1 MKKHIPNLLTLG
13 NLFCGTIAT
22 ILAVQSDFVT
32 AGLFVVIGIF
42 LDFFDGFVARLL
54 KVSGELGKQLDS
66 LADMVTSG
74 VVPGIIMFNLLYQS
88 SFKNLDTQLV
98 DSGIPPNTIIMSN
111 DYISSWVP
119 YIGLLLTLGAGYRLA
134 KFNID
139 TRQSESFIGL
149 PTPAMSL
156 FVISLPLIQ
165 EYATNVWVQ
174 SLISNNYFL
183 IAVTLVLTYL
193 MNAEIPLFSLKFKEY
208 SLKNNSLKYF
218 FLATSLALLIILNF
232 ISVPII
238 IIVYVLLSVAQE
250 LYNRK

>member
-13 NLFCGTIAT
+13 NLFSGTIAT
-22 ILAVQSDFVT
+22 ILAVQGDFVT

-42 LDFFDGFVARLL
+42 LDFFDGFAARLL
-54 KVSGELGKQLDS
+54 NVSGELGKQLDS

-88 SFKNLDTQLV
+88 SFKNLDTQFI
-98 DSGIPPNTIIMSN
+98 DQGISPVIISN
-111 DYISSWVP
+111 DYILSWTS

-238 IIVYVLLSVAQE
+238 IILYVLLSVAQE
-250 LYNRK
+250 FYSPK